1 MEAMG
6 RKRGETKVETGETK
20 NLPQLVL
27 LSHVCSVSCTV
38 PGIAGR
44 QPGPGPRES
53 PLMTPVP
60 SPLSESCDL
69 SRQ

>member
-1 MEAMG
+1 MG
-6 RKRGETKVETGETK
+6 KKGGETKAKTGVRK
-20 NLPQLVL
+20 NLPQIVL

-53 PLMTPVP
+53 PLMTPEL

>member
-1 MEAMG
+1 MEVVG
-6 RKRGETKVETGETK
+6 KKGETKTETGVRK

-27 LSHVCSVSCTV
+27 LSHICSASHTV

-53 PLMTPVP
+53 PLMTPVL